1 MKRSPVISTPNQ
13 ISPDIFISRL
23 CQIDPAMII
32 SPPCKTTSTQHR
44 MCDRPMPWLNDCA
57 NSDTRLM
64 LIEYLCIYI
73 IYVVP
78 ASKLKNKWWQNKLVN
93 SGPTNWRTDD
103 DEQNVKEV
111 DDCNNAYNNEQNPLL
126 VVLWQIVTRLT
137 MYELSYP
144 LLAIMSYVL
153 LEIWLSAMPSA
164 MPSWKHVDLAMFYWP
179 YGGSVMSSLQYMG
192 LVICGHSCALCS
204 KLPCAASD
212 EILDKFQS
220 ETPSTCNGGSGGP
233 SLLFK
238 VWVHL
243 FPGEFGERVKG
254 ISFYI

>member
-1 MKRSPVISTPNQ
+1 MKRSPVISPPNQ

-64 LIEYLCIYI
+64 LIEHLYTYI

-78 ASKLKNKWWQNKLVN
+78 ASKLKNKWWQDKLVN
-93 SGPTNWRTDD
+93 SGNINWRWWA
-103 DEQNVKEV
+103 KREV
-111 DDCNNAYNNEQNPLL
+111 NDCDNDHDNEQNPLI
-126 VVLWQIVTRLT
+126 VVLWQIVTSLT
-137 MYELSYP
+137 ICELSYP
-144 LLAIMSYVL
+144 LLAILSYVL
-153 LEIWLSAMPSA
+153 LEIWRSA
-164 MPSWKHVDLAMFYWP
+164 MPSWNYVDLAMFYWP

-192 LVICGHSCALCS
+192 LVICEHSCALCS
-204 KLPCAASD
+204 KLRCAASD

-220 ETPSTCNGGSGGP
+220 ETP
-233 SLLFK
+233 K
-238 VWVHL
+238 HL
-243 FPGEFGERVKG
+243 
-254 ISFYI
+254 